1 MGSICGG
8 PQHFIMPKPNTKP
21 NKKKNLTQI
30 TKGNIFVKSTFNNT
44 LIRVTDENGNIINW
58 ASSGSSGFKGARKS
72 TPYAAQTAMT
82 QLMEKIK
89 NRGLSQVKVFVSGVG
104 NGRDAAIRVLS
115 NYHIDVSMIK
125 DITPVP
131 HNGCRPKKTRRV

>member
-1 MGSICGG
+1 MAD
-8 PQHFIMPKPNTKP
+8 KPEKP
-21 NKKKNLTQI
+21 SKIAKKRNLAQVA
-30 TKGNIFVKSTFNNT
+30 KGNIFVKSTFNNT
-44 LIRVTDENGNIINW
+44 LISVTDENGNLINW
-58 ASSGSSGFKGARKS
+58 TSAGSSGFKGARKS

-89 NRGLSQVKVFVSGVG
+89 NRGLSQAKVFVSGVG

-115 NYHIDVSMIK
+115 NYNIEVTMIK